1 MRQLYPL
8 ISLRILQIRIN
19 KTELNKEKKG
29 KHSGITVC
37 SDSYKNEKKKLNL
50 VDIKEKWCLTFSNP
64 SGRPGGGGG
73 GVGGYCHIWAI

>member
-19 KTELNKEKKG
+19 KSELNKEKKG

-37 SDSYKNEKKKLNL
+37 SDSYKNEKKLNL
-50 VDIKEKWCLTFSNP
+50 VDIKEKWSLTFSNL
-64 SGRPGGGGG
+64 SDRPGGGGG
-73 GVGGYCHIWAI
+73 G